1 MGLWHR
7 GDEKENIIY
16 LNWFHEGF
24 NDSYF
29 LQFFF
34 YACLSDNDRW
44 LLYYAVLQVSNVAHL
59 NYFFMVKKKSSTISN
74 LKMQLTGNL
83 IVLTLKES
91 DWNSYCF
98 CFYCVFFFFFDLET
112 SLLIFRFTVTS
123 VNADISVVLLS
134 LVQPFIE
141 SLWFIVSMLF
151 KLRRVRCHKI
161 PFFI

>member
-16 LNWFHEGF
+16 LNWFYEGF

-44 LLYYAVLQVSNVAHL
+44 LLYYTVLQVSNVAHL

-98 CFYCVFFFFFDLET
+98 CFYCFFFFLTWKQVFWFSD
-112 SLLIFRFTVTS
+112 SQLLLLMP
-123 VNADISVVLLS
+123 IS
-134 LVQPFIE
+134 Q
-141 SLWFIVSMLF
+141 WF
-151 KLRRVRCHKI
+151 
-161 PFFI
+161 FFP